1 MGVESPWLIAK
12 GWTTPRIAAELNI
25 STGTAVSHR
34 RELMRKLKLH
44 NTAEVTAFAIRHGL
58 GGG

>member
-1 MGVESPWLIAK
+1 LIAK